1 MQDVQLL
8 DQVLYAGGDQVVGQV
23 VAVDLDDGGHDEQV
37 AAGVEDV
44 LELVGGVD
52 DGGHAVSE
60 DDTVTRMESHAA
72 IQDVQEQLN
81 VLRVSKIASHG
92 LKHSRDQTN
101 PVKFVKDINP
111 L

>member
-44 LELVGGVD
+44 LELMGGVD

-60 DDTVTRMESHAA
+60 DDAVTRMESHAT
-72 IQDVQEQLN
+72 IQDIQEQLN
-81 VLRVSKIASHG
+81 VVTMYIVYLVIFLPFLQPTLFISLFAS
-92 LKHSRDQTN
+92 
-101 PVKFVKDINP
+101 
-111 L
+111 